1 MGLSTRPRVSVSSS
15 TVLGI
20 RISNRMSEGP
30 AGLLTR
36 PIETASPPPY
46 CAAFLSYV
54 CFPVGLAK
62 GRGTHHRQR
71 PVYIL
76 FSAARHREEGCPEK
90 AGRVFSSLHFEVAG
104 HPLQGV
110 EPNKQQCATEL
121 EHPHP

>member
-76 FSAARHREEGCPEK
+76 FLCSSTQRGGLSREGWKGFLKSALRGGRSSSSGC
-90 AGRVFSSLHFEVAG
+90 
-104 HPLQGV
+104 
-110 EPNKQQCATEL
+110 
-121 EHPHP
+121 